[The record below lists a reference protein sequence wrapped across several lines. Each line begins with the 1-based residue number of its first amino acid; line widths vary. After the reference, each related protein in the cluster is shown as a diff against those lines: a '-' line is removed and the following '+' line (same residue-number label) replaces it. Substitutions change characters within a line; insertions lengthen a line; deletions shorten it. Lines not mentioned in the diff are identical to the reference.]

1 MPCFVLLPRLIIQ
14 PASTTLLC
22 SYWTYG
28 IRVIF
33 FPVTARIT
41 IKTSTPKPTKKHPQ
55 HINHITL
62 HHSWATAAAQSSQLS
77 EVCRPAYQIPT
88 ITSRKPFLITRAR
101 TTTMEPELERSSIAK
116 GNGVGLGKTG
126 RRAGFAE
133 GSVLLLVLESIL
145 ANFSSPPSLL
155 QESRIYP
162 HLLRSYFTCGF
173 LDFFGLPDLFFP
185 YHPTLL
191 CRF

>member
-1 MPCFVLLPRLIIQ
+1 MP
-14 PASTTLLC
+14 T
-22 SYWTYG
+22 G
-28 IRVIF
+28 ISNTHDK
-33 FPVTARIT
+33 FPQT
-41 IKTSTPKPTKKHPQ
+41 
-55 HINHITL
+55 
-62 HHSWATAAAQSSQLS
+62 
-77 EVCRPAYQIPT
+77 
-88 ITSRKPFLITRAR
+88 FLITRAR

-173 LDFFGLPDLFFP
+173 LDFFGLPDLFFFHIIP
-185 YHPTLL
+185 LSYVALINLFSKNTVLHPIDSPPPLNVFLL
-191 CRF
+191 RS